1 MSLFPTARGCALAIV
16 CLLATVP
23 GCTSAARKAAVTPSA
38 VMPSA
43 APPALADHE
52 GRRGPAAE
60 PREPRLTSP
69 ESTPIAAVLHEE
81 DVPKI
86 EGIPAAFD
94 PDDPFAGDSEL
105 VLDRLVA
112 EVHRRN
118 PTLQASLAAWASAAE
133 RYPQVVAL
141 DDPMLQSML
150 APGSFPSSSNVQPSY
165 YVGIAQRIPWWGKR
179 ALRGQVAQAQTN
191 AAALDTQEVQLRL
204 TEVTRVAYF
213 NYYLVA
219 RELEL
224 NHANTQATREFRA
237 TASSR
242 YEQNLVTQQDV
253 LQADVE
259 LAKLESRHIELRQEE
274 RLAIARINTL
284 LHRVPDHTLPKSPPL
299 LATTGAIPA
308 AQELQD
314 AALAQRPDLAA
325 QAARIQAEQAS
336 VALACKEYYPDFE
349 FMGRYD
355 QFWTDVEQR
364 PQVGMNVNVPLNQT
378 RRKAAVRE
386 AMFRLSRM
394 QAEYDQQVDN
404 IRHDV
409 EAGLARLEG
418 SHQTVSL
425 YESRILPA
433 ATANVESA
441 NAGYV
446 AGTVDFLRLIE
457 AQRELIELQEKHQIA
472 LADYQRRRAELERVV
487 GAPLSD
493 LAAPAVPPADLRP
506 EALRLPSE

>member
-1 MSLFPTARGCALAIV
+1 MSLFPTARGCALVSV
-16 CLLATVP
+16 CLLAAVP
-23 GCTSAARKAAVTPSA
+23 GCTTAARQAAGSRSAASPAIAAGAGSR
-38 VMPSA
+38 
-43 APPALADHE
+43 APL
-52 GRRGPAAE
+52 AE
-60 PREPRLTSP
+60 PPEPRLTSP
-69 ESTPIAAVLHEE
+69 ERTPITAVLHEE
-81 DVPKI
+81 RLPGI
-86 EGIPAAFD
+86 EGGPAADD
-94 PDDPFAGDSEL
+94 PDDPFAGQAEL
-105 VLDRLVA
+105 VLDQLVA

-133 RYPQVVAL
+133 RYPQAVAL

-165 YVGIAQRIPWWGKR
+165 YVGIAQKIPWWGKR
-179 ALRGQVAQAQTN
+179 ALRGQVALAQTN

-213 NYYLVA
+213 NYYLVT

-224 NHANTQATREFRA
+224 NHANSEATRDFRE

-259 LAKLESRHIELRQEE
+259 LAKLESRHIELNQEE

-284 LHRVPDHTLPKSPPL
+284 LHRVPDHRLPRAPL
-299 LATTGAIPA
+299 ALAISEVIPTPL
-308 AQELQD
+308 ELQQ

-325 QAARIQAEQAS
+325 QAARIQAEQAN
-336 VALACKEYYPDFE
+336 VALAAKEFFPDFE

-394 QAEYDQQVDN
+394 QAEYDQEVDN
-404 IRHDV
+404 IRNDV

-418 SHQTVSL
+418 SHQTVAL
-425 YESRILPA
+425 YETRILPA
-433 ATANVESA
+433 SHANVESA
-441 NAGYV
+441 NAGYI

-457 AQRELIELQEKHQIA
+457 AQRELIDLQEKHQIA
-472 LADYQRRRAELERVV
+472 IAEYQRRRAELERVV

-493 LAAPAVPPADLRP
+493 LTAPP
-506 EALRLPSE
+506 EALPEKLRLPSE